1 MTPNDF
7 DFNTTSDVPTL
18 TPTTARILIGIQ
30 LAQLFPYQDQ
40 HTVALLADHIV
51 TATEQLHPDLRQITR
66 AELTFVLDPEDHL
79 VNLVAQLP
87 DVHDQPTAGVTTNHL
102 GTLLIQD
109 QFAQSLNDYQMRRN
123 IYAMAYRAL
132 LHSQG
137 EYDASQSFDEAVE
150 LATTA
155 LQHPRHPRSHAN

>member
-7 DFNTTSDVPTL
+7 DFDTTSDIPTL
-18 TPTTARILIGIQ
+18 TPATTRILIGIQ

-51 TATEQLHPDLRQITR
+51 TTTEGLSVDIRQVTR

-79 VNLVAQLP
+79 VNLVAALP

-102 GTLLIQD
+102 GTLLIQEHY
-109 QFAQSLNDYQMRRN
+109 AQTQNDYQMRRN